1 MKRHRRAYGGA
12 FVAGLLVT
20 LSASSAAAGGLYFA
34 ERGVRPLARGGAFVA
49 GADDLGAIY
58 YNPAGIYDA
67 KSQFLFDAAFLNF
80 DTEYTR
86 RQRLRQVDPNTGE
99 VVGTYEQTFDTVE
112 GASQPIPIPTLAAS
126 YQVAEDWVVAL
137 GAYAPYAS
145 ITDFPRNLTTGEPAP
160 SRYSLITLEGSALV
174 IAGAYVAYAP
184 NDQWRFGLG
193 LQALAGN
200 FVATQVFGACVPD
213 RFLCAQEQPEWDA
226 LAQLEVGPIFAPS
239 GNLGVT
245 YIPHEQW
252 RIGAAFQAPFAVRA
266 PATLSVRL
274 PSTPTFE
281 RSSIDGDEGNV
292 NFDLPWAVRLGVEF
306 SPVPELQVEV
316 AGAIEGWAMHDS
328 IVLTPNGVGIRD
340 IPGFPNPYRIPVQ
353 SIPRNF
359 QNTYSARL
367 GGEYTYAVDDEIG
380 IAFRGGASYESSAI
394 PPEYLSVLTIDTN
407 KVTLGAG
414 LGLAYGSWRFD
425 AVFAHVFGFDVDLE
439 PEQARIPL
447 LQPLAANQPEP
458 HYINGG
464 SYSARANVV
473 GIGLTVNY
481 ESALVD
487 DDDDDDEESVPV
499 EDAEEDA

>member
-1 MKRHRRAYGGA
+1 MRPHTRAYGGA
-12 FVAGLLVT
+12 FVAGLVVS
-20 LSASSAAAGGLYFA
+20 LSAGSAAAGGLYFA

-49 GADDLGAIY
+49 GANDLGAIY

-86 RQRLRQVDPNTGE
+86 RQLLRQVDPNTGE
-99 VVGTYEQTFDTVE
+99 VVGTFEQTFDTVE

-126 YQVAEDWVVAL
+126 YQVADEWVVAL

-145 ITDFPRNLTTGEPAP
+145 ITDFPENLTTGEPSP

-200 FVATQVFGACVPD
+200 FVATQIFGACVPD
-213 RFLCAQEQPEWDA
+213 RFLCAPEQPEWDA
-226 LAQLEVGPIFAPS
+226 LAQLSVGPIFAPS

-266 PATLSVRL
+266 PAKLSVRL

-281 RSSIDGDEGNV
+281 RSSVDGDEGDV
-292 NFDLPWAVRLGVEF
+292 NFELPWAARLGVQF
-306 SPVPELQVEV
+306 SPLPELQIEV
-316 AGAIEGWAMHDS
+316 AGAVEGWAMHDS
-328 IVLTPNGVGIRD
+328 IVMTPDGIGIRD

-353 SIPRNF
+353 TIPRNF
-359 QNTYSARL
+359 QNTYSVRL
-367 GGEYTYAVDDEIG
+367 GGEYTYQLDDEMG
-380 IAFRGGASYESSAI
+380 LAFRGGASWESSAI
-394 PPEYLSVLTIDTN
+394 PPEYLSVLTIDTD

-414 LGLAYGSWRFD
+414 LGLAYGAWRFD
-425 AVFAHVFGFDVDLE
+425 AVYAHVFGFDVDLPPDE
-439 PEQARIPL
+439 ARIPL
-447 LQPLAANQPEP
+447 LQPLAANQPDP
-458 HYINGG
+458 YYINGG

-481 ESALVD
+481 ESALVP
-487 DDDDDDEESVPV
+487 DEEPEAEPPPEKDED
-499 EDAEEDA
+499 EDA